1 MTDCSAHPNHRSA
14 LRAQDPGLRC
24 RRAVACSG
32 EQSVRLSLAAPVRDL
47 GRIAQGTAGQSPAA
61 WRDLRASIVQHV
73 QRNAPWPETRLVVT
87 GDLSTWGDNA
97 SIEQAIQ
104 LANSI
109 AQDAG
114 LPEPLLIHGNHDVWA
129 GLPGTLG
136 DPSVLI
142 HRRGESR
149 CASNGPQAAI
159 LSRHY
164 GGRDTRW

>member
-1 MTDCSAHPNHRSA
+1 MTDLIRLIQITDLHCAPRTPGFDVAARS
-14 LRAQDPGLRC
+14 LVWRAI
-24 RRAVACSG
+24 
-32 EQSVRLSLAAPVRDL
+32 VRLSLAAPVRDL
-47 GRIAQGTAGQSPAA
+47 RKIAQGTAGQSPAA

-136 DPSVLI
+136 GSQCSHSPP
-142 HRRGESR
+142 G
-149 CASNGPQAAI
+149 
-159 LSRHY
+159 
-164 GGRDTRW
+164 